1 MRKRIPSRL
10 SFDLF
15 PPVPEPRVYRYF
27 ENARENPF
35 RPRASGVD
43 LLNAWW
49 LSELSMLAFSEPA
62 FIDIALERAGLEP
75 AGVFDGP
82 STEAFAVKGDGF
94 AAIAFRGTQ
103 VFLPGRD
110 PLTLLGEITEDI
122 LTDACIPLV
131 AARKPAR
138 GRVHRG
144 FRKALDEIWKPVAQL
159 VAKLRKEDPDRA
171 VWLTGH
177 SLGGALAILAASR
190 LPAVQGVYAF
200 GAPLV
205 GDAELRASLPVRP
218 VRFVHGSDLVARVP
232 VIAPNLPPR
241 VKWTGLLP
249 LLEPLGT
256 YRPAGDTVAFN
267 RAGHLVAHTDAD
279 GALQALKAELLR
291 LGTSARDWALHQPL
305 DDIIDHAPVYYA
317 VHLWNLYEES
327 LGRVAA

>member
-35 RPRASGVD
+35 RPRAAGVD

-49 LSELSMLAFSEPA
+49 LAELSLLAFSEPA

-75 AGVFDGP
+75 AGVCDGP
-82 STEAFAVKGDGF
+82 GTGAFAVRGDGF

-103 VFLPGRD
+103 TFLPGRD
-110 PLTLLGEITEDI
+110 PLTLLGEIAGDV
-122 LTDACIPLV
+122 LTDVRIPLV
-131 AARKPAR
+131 RARKPAH

-144 FRKALDEIWKPVAQL
+144 FRSALDEIWEPLEQL
-159 VAKLRKEDPDRA
+159 VDRLRKEHRA
-171 VWLTGH
+171 IWLTGH

-190 LPAVQGVYAF
+190 LSGVRGVYAF

-205 GDAELRASLPVRP
+205 GDGEFRAGLPVRP

-241 VKWTGLLP
+241 LTWKGLTP

-267 RAGHLVAHTDAD
+267 RAGHLVAHCDAE
-279 GALQALKAELLR
+279 GALKALKAELLR
-291 LGTSARDWALHQPL
+291 LGMSAKDWALHQPL

>member
-1 MRKRIPSRL
+1 MPKRIPSRL
-10 SFDLF
+10 SLDLF

-27 ENARENPF
+27 VNARENPF
-35 RPRASGVD
+35 RPKAAGID

-82 STEAFAVKGDGF
+82 STEAFAVRGEGF
-94 AAIAFRGTQ
+94 AIVAFRGTQ
-103 VFLPGRD
+103 TFLPGRD
-110 PLTLLGEITEDI
+110 PLTLLGDITEDV
-122 LTDACIPLV
+122 LTDVRIPLV
-131 AARKPAR
+131 RARRPAR

-144 FRKALDEIWKPVAQL
+144 FRNALDEIFEPLEEL
-159 VAKLRKEDPDRA
+159 VARLRKEDLA

-190 LPAVQGVYAF
+190 LPGVQGVYAF
-200 GAPLV
+200 GAPHV
-205 GDAELRASLPVRP
+205 GDAEFRAGLRVRP
-218 VRFVHGSDLVARVP
+218 VRFVHGNDLVTRVP

-241 VKWTGLLP
+241 VKWTGLVP
-249 LLEPLGT
+249 LFEPLGT
-256 YRPAGDTVAFN
+256 YRPVGDTVAFN

-279 GALQALKAELLR
+279 GALHALKAELLR
-291 LGTSARDWALHQPL
+291 LGESARDWALHQPL
-305 DDIIDHAPVYYA
+305 DDVIDHAPVFYSL
-317 VHLWNLYEES
+317 HLWNLYEES

>member
-35 RPRASGVD
+35 RPRATGVD

-62 FIDIALERAGLEP
+62 FIDLALERAGLEP

-94 AAIAFRGTQ
+94 AIVAFRGTQ

-110 PLTLLGEITEDI
+110 PLTLLEAVSQDV
-122 LTDACIPLV
+122 LADVRIPLV
-131 AARKPAR
+131 RARKPAR

-144 FRKALDEIWKPVAQL
+144 FRNALDEIWKPVAEL
-159 VAKLRKEDPDRA
+159 VDRLRKEDPGRA
-171 VWLTGH
+171 IWLTGH
-177 SLGGALAILAASR
+177 SLGGALAILAGSR
-190 LPAVQGVYAF
+190 LPDLQGVYAF

-205 GDAELRASLPVRP
+205 GDAEFSASLPVRP
-218 VRFVHGSDLVARVP
+218 VRFMHGADLVTRVP

-241 VKWTGLLP
+241 VKWSGLLP
-249 LLEPLGT
+249 LFEPLGT
-256 YRPAGDTVAFN
+256 YRPAGDVLAFD
-267 RAGHLVAHTDAD
+267 RAGRLVRNPDAD
-279 GALQALKAELLR
+279 GALATLKNELLH
-291 LGTSARDWALHQPL
+291 LGTSDLDWALHQPL
-305 DDIIDHAPVYYA
+305 DDIIDHAPVFYA

-327 LGRVAA
+327 LGRLAA